1 MNEPLVLL
9 PGMMCD
15 ARIFA
20 PQIFALST
28 DMAVMAAPITRG
40 ERIEE
45 IASHILTLAPSK
57 FALAGLS
64 MGGIVALEIVRRAPE
79 RVTRL
84 ALMDTSPLAETPAEA
99 AAREAQIVG
108 ARAGRMLDVIRNDML
123 PNVLRPGPER
133 SDQQALMLDMA
144 ADLGP
149 EVFVRQTRAL
159 QRRRDHQMTL
169 RKIRQPALILCG
181 ADDRLTP
188 PKRHEFMAQLIEFA
202 QLRVIDDAGHLP
214 VLDQPAAV
222 TAAIRDWMKQPLVL
236 R

>member
-20 PQIFALST
+20 PQIFSLST

-45 IASHILTLAPSK
+45 IASHVLSLAPSK

-64 MGGIVALEIVRRAPE
+64 MGGIVALEILRRAPE

-84 ALMDTSPLAETPAEA
+84 ALMDTSPITESPTEA
-99 AAREAQIVG
+99 AAREVQIVG
-108 ARAGRMLDVIRNDML
+108 ARSGRMLDVIRDDIL
-123 PNVLRPGPER
+123 PDVLRPGPHR
-133 SDQQALMLDMA
+133 GDQQALMLDMA

-181 ADDRLTP
+181 ADDTLTP

-202 QLRVIDDAGHLP
+202 QLRVIDGAGHLP

-222 TAAIRDWMKQPLVL
+222 TAALRDWMKQPLVL

>member
-28 DMAVMAAPITRG
+28 DMAVMTAPITGG

-45 IASHILTLAPSK
+45 IASQILSLAPAK

-79 RVTRL
+79 RITRL
-84 ALMDTSPLAETPAEA
+84 ALMDTSPLAETPQEA
-99 AAREAQIVG
+99 AAREPQIVG
-108 ARAGRMLDVIRNDML
+108 ARAGRMLEVIRDQML
-123 PNVLRPGPER
+123 PHVLRQGPDR
-133 SDQQALMLDMA
+133 MAQQALMLDMA
-144 ADLGP
+144 ADLGT

-169 RKIRQPALILCG
+169 RKIRQPVLILCG
-181 ADDRLTP
+181 AEDRLTP

-202 QLRVIDDAGHLP
+202 QIRVIEGAGHLP
-214 VLDQPAAV
+214 VLDQPSAV
-222 TAAIRDWMKQPLVL
+222 TSAIRDWMKQPLVL

>member
-28 DMAVMAAPITRG
+28 DMAVMAAPITHG

-45 IASHILTLAPSK
+45 IASHILSLAPSK

-64 MGGIVALEIVRRAPE
+64 MGGIVALEILRRAPE

-84 ALMDTSPLAETPAEA
+84 ALMDTSPMAESPAEA
-99 AAREAQIVG
+99 AAREVQIVG
-108 ARAGRMLDVIRNDML
+108 ARSGRMLEVIRDDML

-133 SDQQALMLDMA
+133 GDQQALMLDMA

-181 ADDRLTP
+181 ADDTLTP

-202 QLRVIDDAGHLP
+202 QLRVIDGAGHLP

-222 TAAIRDWMKQPLVL
+222 TAALRDWMKQPLVL